1 MGKLIF
7 LAPSGKGIPVND
19 FKMPTINRQPD
30 AGDVSSQTRR
40 PRWCGDEMIE
50 AQRAPEAQKR
60 EDPFAGEILK

>member
-7 LAPSGKGIPVND
+7 LARNGKGILAND
-19 FKMPTINRQPD
+19 FTMPPTNRQPD
-30 AGDVSSQTRR
+30 TVDASTQTRR